1 MQASIHGSIP
11 LFGKDYASILRDEQ
25 PIVIMSR
32 GHSGTRVLS
41 WSLDKLGV
49 KMGTLSE
56 NPAADT
62 QFLKL
67 TGSIKKIAGR
77 HLHETARAK
86 PSKRDLRL
94 FQKRMVQYLEWLGD
108 RKPHWG
114 WKFPETYL
122 IGNYVEATFPK
133 ARYIHMMRDGRDI
146 AFKTHS
152 TDRPRKLGKIVLNH
166 LNALDKPQHLRSA
179 LSWQFQVNRWE
190 EFEAG
195 LHAPVY
201 TLTFEELL
209 TNPVQTIEQLCES
222 LAIPMNDECREYL
235 ETGVNAK
242 KLSQYKSE
250 DLVLVREV
258 EKEIAPTLTR
268 WGYL

>member
-1 MQASIHGSIP
+1 M
-11 LFGKDYASILRDEQ
+11 FGKDYASILRDEQ

-77 HLHETARAK
+77 HLHEPARSE
-86 PSKRDLRL
+86 PSKSDLRL

-108 RKPHWG
+108 RKPYWG

-133 ARYIHMMRDGRDI
+133 ARYIHMIRDGRDI

-179 LSWQFQVNRWE
+179 LSWQFQVNRWD

-195 LHAPVY
+195 LDAPVY

-209 TNPVQTIEQLCES
+209 QKPVETIEKLCAS
-222 LAIPMNDECREYL
+222 LDIPMNDECRSYL

-242 KLSQYKSE
+242 KLGQYKGE
-250 DLVLVREV
+250 DPEKVREV
-258 EKEIAPTLTR
+258 EEQIRETLNN
-268 WGYL
+268 WGYQVD